1 MKFEFPTFK
10 TLITTIIL
18 SLLLAVVAY
27 FVIPKINIEQ
37 ISAQRLFSYGVLIGG
52 LLVGLLVNLRIY
64 PASSTE
70 VESIFVGN
78 LAFKATPNALRKL
91 FEDYGEVHAVRLMTD
106 RATRR
111 PRGFGFVEMTRKD
124 ARNAIRALDGT
135 EFYGRELKVNI
146 ANERKNGD

>member
-1 MKFEFPTFK
+1 MKFEFPTFR
-10 TLITTIIL
+10 TLIKTILI
-18 SLLLAVVAY
+18 SLLLAVVGY

-52 LLVGLLVNLRIY
+52 VLVGLLVSLRIY
-64 PASSTE
+64 AASNTE

-91 FEDYGEVHAVRLMTD
+91 FEDYGDVHAVRLMTD

-124 ARNAIRALDGT
+124 ARKAIRALDGT

-146 ANERKNGD
+146 ANERKNSD

>member
-1 MKFEFPTFK
+1 MKFEFPTFR
-10 TLITTIIL
+10 TLIKTILI
-18 SLLLAVVAY
+18 SLLLAVVGF

-52 LLVGLLVNLRIY
+52 VLVGLLVSLRIY
-64 PASSTE
+64 AASSTE

-91 FEDYGEVHAVRLMTD
+91 FEDYGDVHAVRLMTD

-111 PRGFGFVEMTRKD
+111 PRGFGFVE
-124 ARNAIRALDGT
+124 
-135 EFYGRELKVNI
+135 
-146 ANERKNGD
+146 

>member
-10 TLITTIIL
+10 TLIKTILI
-18 SLLLAVVAY
+18 SLLLAIVAY
-27 FVIPKINIEQ
+27 FVIPMMNIEQ
-37 ISAQRLFSYGVLIGG
+37 IGVQRLFTYGVLIGG
-52 LLVGLLVNLRIY
+52 LLVGLLVNLRIHT
-64 PASSTE
+64 ASSTE

-91 FEDYGEVHAVRLMTD
+91 FEDYGDVHAVRLMTD

-124 ARNAIRALDGT
+124 ARKAIDRFVCT
-135 EFYGRELKVNI
+135 EKGNQPVPFFILSIRL
-146 ANERKNGD
+146 